1 MRAIV
6 GFENVYEAEDEGEVT
21 RSVKKKN
28 QKTQRKIGN
37 AYQDLGRH
45 YRDCQRIQRTAI
57 DDGPHGGMNRRG
69 SLTFNQR
76 VGEFNAEKAG
86 YAKDKSSVQEQP

>member
-28 QKTQRKIGN
+28 QKT
-37 AYQDLGRH
+37 
-45 YRDCQRIQRTAI
+45 
-57 DDGPHGGMNRRG
+57 
-69 SLTFNQR
+69 
-76 VGEFNAEKAG
+76 
-86 YAKDKSSVQEQP
+86 